1 MKSLQKYKKRLEKVE
16 KELDKCRTSSFIDGW
31 QTQRHAKKARK
42 WDELAKEKMELIN
55 IIDTVENCKRDK
67 HNDDI
72 FNFGECLECESRI
85 NTN

>member
-1 MKSLQKYKKRLEKVE
+1 
-16 KELDKCRTSSFIDGW
+16 
-31 QTQRHAKKARK
+31 
-42 WDELAKEKMELIN
+42 MELIN